1 MENRLERTG
10 PVLLLLSCAALSTS
24 ILLFRPGL
32 LTDPSA
38 LGAILFIQ
46 VLIAAVWRFQQRFF
60 AFLML
65 CFLAAG
71 SSAPGG
77 EAWLTAR
84 WIVLGVGAL
93 VGFVVY
99 LKQREHRFGAFH
111 LIALICIIAAI
122 VSATV
127 SDSPEISGSKA
138 LSLLMLFTYA
148 ASGGRLAVV
157 SRREQFFPALLTITE
172 VGTYLTA
179 IAYLIFHFAFLG
191 NPNSLGA
198 IMGTVCVPVLL
209 WGTFVA
215 RGKPE
220 RTRRAV
226 AFGLALLLVMFS
238 QSRASILGCV
248 AACSLFCWA
257 IRRYRLLLVGGLI
270 ALMLAS
276 LAVTL
281 TPVERES
288 DDLPVRHGG
297 DLTSFFLYKGHESQG
312 LLGSRKTPWEDTM
325 SVIQQRPW
333 FGSGFGTDLNLN
345 PFRKYSGAID
355 SPTNLTREHG
365 NSYLAILTWVGLLG
379 GMPFACLLI
388 FIAIYSVRAF
398 HWLRKTQSFHPCYVP
413 VAMILVASLVDVAF
427 EDWLFAVGYYL
438 SVFFWVVAFALV
450 DFLPPEHLPSQTPS
464 Y

>member
-1 MENRLERTG
+1 MENRVERAG
-10 PVLLLLSCAALSTS
+10 PILLLLSCAVFSTS

-32 LTDPSA
+32 LTDPTA
-38 LGAILFIQ
+38 LGAIVFIQ
-46 VLIAAVWRFQQRFF
+46 VLIAAIWRFQQRFF

-71 SSAPGG
+71 SSVPGEG
-77 EAWLTAR
+77 AWLAAR
-84 WIVLGVGAL
+84 WIVLGVGTL
-93 VGFVVY
+93 VGFIVY
-99 LKQREHRFGAFH
+99 MKQREHRFEAFH
-111 LIALICIIAAI
+111 LVALICIIAAM

-127 SDSPEISGSKA
+127 SDSPEIAGSKA

-148 ASGGRLAVV
+148 ASGGRLALVN
-157 SRREQFFPALLTITE
+157 RREQFFPALLAITE
-172 VGTYLTA
+172 TGTYLTA
-179 IAYLIFHFAFLG
+179 VSYLIFHIGFLG

-198 IMGTVCVPVLL
+198 IMGTLCVPVLL

-215 RGKPE
+215 QSKIE
-220 RTRRAV
+220 RRRRSLAL
-226 AFGLALLLVMFS
+226 GLAFLLVLFS

-248 AACSLFCWA
+248 AVCVLFYWA
-257 IRRYRLLLVGGLI
+257 VRRYKLLLVGGLV
-270 ALMLAS
+270 ALLLATV
-276 LAVTL
+276 AVTL
-281 TPVERES
+281 TPTEPQS

-297 DLTSFFLYKGHESQG
+297 DLTSIFLYKGHESQG

-333 FGSGFGTDLNLN
+333 FGSGFGTDINLT

-379 GMPFACLLI
+379 VVPFACLLI
-388 FIAIYSVRAF
+388 LVAIYCVRVF
-398 HWLRKTQSFHPCYVP
+398 HRLRKTQDWHLCYVP
-413 VAMILVASLVDVAF
+413 IAMIVVASLIDVAF

-438 SVFFWVVAFALV
+438 SVFFWVAAFALV
-450 DFLPPEHLPSQTPS
+450 DLLRQEYLSQAS
-464 Y
+464 